1 MQKKGYKVTQKT
13 KKGLIFITIGILIPA
28 FFLMFVSGYDPGA
41 GFIKNL
47 LNIKIVVHIFKKTI
61 GIPYRFI
68 LALGVI
74 IIYVGINAILK
85 KEE

>member
-1 MQKKGYKVTQKT
+1 MTQKT
-13 KKGLIFITIGILIPA
+13 KKGIIFISIGILIPA
-28 FFLMFVSGYDPGA
+28 FFLFFVSGYDPGA

-47 LNIKIVVHIFKKTI
+47 LNIKIVIHAFKKTI

-68 LALGVI
+68 LAFGVI